1 MRPQSRATAVLG
13 ALVLLLPSGARGEEA
28 SLDRTPLPIALELD
42 GCTALDRDELLKL
55 LAVEF
60 QTLNVQPSTPRE
72 RVRVACS
79 ARRATVTLE
88 SSSTSNEVDLA
99 ATRPAAWPR
108 LLALSVS
115 EIVIESRARVAE
127 PRATATPVEPA
138 LRTPPSTAARPEKNS
153 STRLFAGLA
162 LRRAVRP
169 ATWLTGPE
177 LGVAFEL
184 SHHFSVGADVRA
196 ELGSTDTDVAKVG
209 WVSAS
214 GALVA
219 LVGGSVGRWGFG
231 VGPGLRA
238 GYLRLSPT
246 VREPGATGH
255 TVSGVWAG
263 PELVLRARCDF
274 GARWFA
280 LGGVD
285 SGIVTA
291 PVTGLVNGQ
300 QRLVDTG
307 GGWLS
312 AVLGG
317 GVAF

>member
-13 ALVLLLPSGARGEEA
+13 ALALLLPGAARAEDA
-28 SLDRTPLPIALELD
+28 SPEPASLPIALELA
-42 GCTALDRDELLKL
+42 GCTTLDQAELFKL

-60 QTLNVQPSTPRE
+60 QTLNVQPQTPLE

-79 ARRATVTLE
+79 AQRATVTLE
-88 SSSTSNEVDLA
+88 SSSTSNEVDLV

-115 EIVIESRARVAE
+115 EIVIESRARVAP
-127 PRATATPVEPA
+127 PRATVLPA
-138 LRTPPSTAARPEKNS
+138 LPVSRAPARSPSMPEQS
-153 STRLFAGLA
+153 AVARLFAGLA

-177 LGVAFEL
+177 LGVELEL
-184 SHHFSVGADVRA
+184 SHHFSVGADMRA
-196 ELGSTDTDVAKVG
+196 EFGSTDTDLAKVG

-214 GALVA
+214 GALIA

-255 TVSGVWAG
+255 RVSGAWGG
-263 PELVLRARCDF
+263 PELVLRARYDL

-280 LGGVD
+280 VGSVD

-307 GGWLS
+307 GGWISL
-312 AVLGG
+312 VLGG